1 MSEISIQ
8 QLKEDIREVIA
19 EIGEIDDLESI
30 SDDTHFIEDLGL
42 DSMMLLEVLSTLE
55 RKYKITI
62 PEDQFPNMV
71 TLNKCVET
79 VQQFIGNGSGN

>member
-8 QLKEDIREVIA
+8 QLKDDIREVIA
-19 EIGEIDDLESI
+19 EIGEIDEIESI
-30 SDDTHFIEDLGL
+30 SDDTHFINDLGL

-55 RKYKITI
+55 QKYNITI

-71 TLNKCVET
+71 TLNQCVQT
-79 VQQFIGNGSGN
+79 VQKFLDNN